1 MYLQNFKSVFI
12 RSVLQV
18 FDQDG
23 KGCIDDRKSSTCA
36 LAQVLALA
44 LSQSSHPITLVPDHN
59 GEVDYILMDMMVDQC
74 SPP

>member
-1 MYLQNFKSVFI
+1 MYLQNFKSVII

-23 KGCIDDRKSSTCA
+23 RGCIDRETCA

-44 LSQSSHPITLVPDHN
+44 LSQSTHPITLVPDHN
-59 GEVDYILMDMMVDQC
+59 VLVVRSITF
-74 SPP
+74 

>member
-1 MYLQNFKSVFI
+1 MYLQNFKSVII

-23 KGCIDDRKSSTCA
+23 KGCIGRESSTCA

-44 LSQSSHPITLVPDHN
+44 LSQSTHPITLVPDHN
-59 GEVDYILMDMMVDQC
+59 VLVVRSITF
-74 SPP
+74 